1 MTFNNYEEFIDYLFH
16 LKDEKYLEFNSKI
29 VNTPSFMIGVRT
41 PLLKQLVKSIDKEK
55 LLPFLEL
62 LKGTYYEE
70 VLIEGF
76 IISRINDK
84 EVFDFYFHNFV
95 EKIDCWATCDM
106 GIGSMKQLKKDE
118 KYFNLAKKYIKSNK
132 EFVARTGYIIMM
144 DYFLDGNHIDEI
156 LTILSSSKESKYYY
170 VNMAKA
176 WLISVCYVKFK
187 DKTLNFL
194 LHSKLDTFTYNK
206 AIQKIIES
214 NRVSKID
221 KEYLKTLK
229 RSTKMN

>member
-1 MTFNNYEEFIDYLFH
+1 MEFDNYASLVNYL
-16 LKDEKYLEFNSKI
+16 LSQKDDEYLEFNKKI
-29 VNTPSFMIGVRT
+29 VNTPSNMIGVRT
-41 PLLKQLVKSIDKEK
+41 PLLKDLARKISKGDSIYFLN
-55 LLPFLEL
+55 LLQG
-62 LKGTYYEE
+62 KYYEE
-70 VLIEGF
+70 DVLEGF
-76 IISRINDK
+76 VISRIKDK
-84 EVFDFYFHNFV
+84 ELFDFYFERFIK
-95 EKIDCWATCDM
+95 KIDCWATCDM
-106 GIGSMKQLKKDE
+106 CISSMKQLKKDE
-118 KYFNLAKKYIKSNK
+118 KYFSLAKKYIKSSK
-132 EFVARTGYIIMM
+132 EFVARSGYIIMM

-156 LTILSSSKESKYYY
+156 LNILSSSKESKHYY